1 MTSQKTNITT
11 LSWHL
16 YFEMIMNELVD
27 KDSVHHAMEI
37 NKS

>member
-1 MTSQKTNITT
+1 MMSQKTNIIT

-16 YFEMIMNELVD
+16 YFEMIMNAVLD
-27 KDSVHHAMEI
+27 KDSLHHAMEI